1 MTKTIIA
8 KDSYD
13 LAALIAVRR
22 ALEAGAEQVR
32 VEFPEL
38 RVFRPPVL
46 FEQKDLPAIRQKITY
61 SM

>member
-32 VEFPEL
+32 VVFPAP
-38 RVFRPPVL
+38 RQPAL